1 MKKGPLIVIVA
12 IILVLAAGCFKFHG
26 IYNEAK
32 GHFPQNTKVNGID
45 CSGLTAKE
53 AKEKL
58 TDEWN
63 SRTFT
68 IEKDG
73 KEIGV
78 IEDLNYTYDIDE
90 ALDQKI
96 NSNPFKT
103 VYNALSKKP
112 HEYKVSMKQ
121 TQQTKRV
128 SRQIKDFSFLDAKYK
143 TKTKDAYVSLKD
155 RNFKIVKEVYGD
167 NIDKK
172 RFSAKVSKY
181 IAAGKF
187 KLEYDAKDYYE
198 LPKVKED
205 DEKLAEYKAWC
216 EENLSQKITYKF
228 YDGDY
233 TLTPKELNE
242 VLNFDEDGKRSVD
255 EEKLAKVVKNLAWNY
270 NTAYS
275 NRNFKSHS
283 GETVVVYAGDYG
295 WMLDQEK
302 EVKRLKK
309 ILKEGKDETLDP
321 IWKQEPYY
329 KKATKSNDIGDTYI
343 EVSIGQQTVWLV
355 KNGKTVLE
363 SPVVTGNVKMGS
375 GTPGGTYQIEYL
387 QRNTKLKGYNYDGT
401 PYESPVSYWMPFN
414 GGIGLH
420 DATWRGSFGGSEYLT
435 GGSHG
440 CVNMPLGDAAAL
452 YSQVE
457 KGMPVV
463 VY

>member
-1 MKKGPLIVIVA
+1 M
-12 IILVLAAGCFKFHG
+12 
-26 IYNEAK
+26 
-32 GHFPQNTKVNGID
+32 
-45 CSGLTAKE
+45 
-53 AKEKL
+53 
-58 TDEWN
+58 
-63 SRTFT
+63 
-68 IEKDG
+68 
-73 KEIGV
+73 
-78 IEDLNYTYDIDE
+78 
-90 ALDQKI
+90 
-96 NSNPFKT
+96 
-103 VYNALSKKP
+103 
-112 HEYKVSMKQ
+112 
-121 TQQTKRV
+121 
-128 SRQIKDFSFLDAKYK
+128 
-143 TKTKDAYVSLKD
+143 
-155 RNFKIVKEVYGD
+155 
-167 NIDKK
+167 
-172 RFSAKVSKY
+172 
-181 IAAGKF
+181 
-187 KLEYDAKDYYE
+187 
-198 LPKVKED
+198 
-205 DEKLAEYKAWC
+205 
-216 EENLSQKITYKF
+216 
-228 YDGDY
+228 
-233 TLTPKELNE
+233 
-242 VLNFDEDGKRSVD
+242 
-255 EEKLAKVVKNLAWNY
+255 
-270 NTAYS
+270 
-275 NRNFKSHS
+275 
-283 GETVVVYAGDYG
+283 VYAGDYG
-295 WMLDQEK
+295 WMLDQKK